1 MKPNNLLLKL
11 LYRFLKE
18 KGMFNSIIKS
28 KLNIPLKIMSRYYII
43 YYDSYIRYICN
54 MLQCSNDISYFYED
68 VNTNKEFNK
77 IMYIICKP
85 LILKFL
91 NENNLIDKI
100 NYKIQHPERNVT
112 DSYFHNLDEYLN
124 YIFIE
129 GISPMQI
136 FECFYNLGRSDNDDL
151 YWYNMNLRFKL
162 YMRDYLTD

>member
-112 DSYFHNLDEYLN
+112 DSYFHN
-124 YIFIE
+124 
-129 GISPMQI
+129 
-136 FECFYNLGRSDNDDL
+136 
-151 YWYNMNLRFKL
+151 
-162 YMRDYLTD
+162 

>member
-18 KGMFNSIIKS
+18 KGMFNTIIKS
-28 KLNIPLKIMSRYYII
+28 KLNMSLETMLRYYII
-43 YYDSYIRYICN
+43 YYDGYIRYICN
-54 MLQCSNDISYFYED
+54 MLQCSDDISYFYKD

-77 IMYIICKP
+77 IIYIICKP
-85 LILKFL
+85 FILKFL

-100 NYKIQHPERNVT
+100 NYKIQHQERNVT

-129 GISPMQI
+129 GISPMKI
-136 FECFYNLGRSDNDDL
+136 FNCFYHLGQYDNDYL
-151 YWYNMNLRFKL
+151 YWNNMDCKFKL
-162 YMRDYLTD
+162 YMMDYLIN